1 MKFQPGTQF
10 KIDNVAQL
18 EAAYEAYAFH
28 FKHKLDAHIEQFNKG
43 ERVLCWLVKIC
54 DEQNIFIELID
65 LYQYPLSDYRTIP
78 NPFKHIRG

>member
-28 FKHKLDAHIEQFNKG
+28 FKYKLDAHIEQFNKG
-43 ERVLCWLVKIC
+43 ERVLCWLVKID
-54 DEQNIFIELID
+54 DEFID
-65 LYQYPLSDYRTIP
+65 LYEYPFSDYRTIP
-78 NPFKHIRG
+78 NPFKHIK

>member
-18 EAAYEAYAFH
+18 KAAYEAYEEH
-28 FKHKLDAHIEQFNKG
+28 FCSYLKNE
-43 ERVLCWLVKIC
+43 
-54 DEQNIFIELID
+54 
-65 LYQYPLSDYRTIP
+65 LSDFNNNGYRILIWFWFKEDSEIGIFGIEEPDYTTIP